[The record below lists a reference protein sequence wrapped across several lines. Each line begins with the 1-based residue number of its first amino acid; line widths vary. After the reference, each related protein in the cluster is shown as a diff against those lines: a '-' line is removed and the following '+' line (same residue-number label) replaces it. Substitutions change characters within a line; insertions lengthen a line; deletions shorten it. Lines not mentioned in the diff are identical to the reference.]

1 MPSVSKCEVFLARI
15 LGEDAENSMQ
25 PVGAIYT
32 VGVRTAI
39 TKLIEEVNFYEVI
52 TMPAKEKL

>member
-1 MPSVSKCEVFLARI
+1 MCPAFLNVKLSW

-32 VGVRTAI
+32 VGVRIAI

-52 TMPAKEKL
+52 TMPTKEKL

>member
-1 MPSVSKCEVFLARI
+1 MKLSW

-32 VGVRTAI
+32 VGVRIAI

-52 TMPAKEKL
+52 TMPTKEKL